1 MQFILMRTEQRIIR
15 VISGKILKKILE
27 KLSYKYN
34 FNSVEALNRLNV
46 EELLQNVCSLP
57 KHMNDSADVSIK
69 NDVSIKKRGRP
80 CKVKGTREVYG
91 DDLIASLIADVKMEN
106 STPIVQVKSS
116 SSKYLECDDYDDDD
130 IEDEEI
136 IEVKKPKDQIVI
148 EQNVILKLQES
159 FSKEEVEYYLNHGLT
174 EKIEFL
180 KEKILWLTEYSGRK
194 IYADNDNN
202 FFK

>member
-57 KHMNDSADVSIK
+57 KRMNDSADVSD
-69 NDVSIKKRGRP
+69 DVSVKKRGRP

-136 IEVKKPKDQIVI
+136 IEVTRFQ
-148 EQNVILKLQES
+148 
-159 FSKEEVEYYLNHGLT
+159 
-174 EKIEFL
+174 
-180 KEKILWLTEYSGRK
+180 YSGIQYYK
-194 IYADNDNN
+194 NTNNNDLYDINSN
-202 FFK
+202 DVIGRWNESTKSIEPVI

>member
-1 MQFILMRTEQRIIR
+1 MLLKIYIYKKEPPNKHKIKKMTPMQIILQNTEQRIIR

-91 DDLIASLIADVKMEN
+91 DDLRASLIADVKMEN
-106 STPIVQVKSS
+106 PTPIVQVKSS
-116 SSKYLECDDYDDDD
+116 SSEYLECDDYDDAD

-136 IEVKKPKDQIVI
+136 IEVTRFQYGGIQYYKNTINNDLYDINSNDVI
-148 EQNVILKLQES
+148 GRWNEATKS
-159 FSKEEVEYYLNHGLT
+159 
-174 EKIEFL
+174 IEPV
-180 KEKILWLTEYSGRK
+180 
-194 IYADNDNN
+194 N
-202 FFK
+202 

>member
-1 MQFILMRTEQRIIR
+1 MLFKYIKKLSHIKKMTPMQVILMDTEQRIIR

-46 EELLQNVCSLP
+46 EELLQKVCSKCKCKSKCKSKL
-57 KHMNDSADVSIK
+57 IK
-69 NDVSIKKRGRP
+69 NELDADDVSIKKRGRP

-106 STPIVQVKSS
+106 PTPIVQVKSS
-116 SSKYLECDDYDDDD
+116 SSKYLECDDYDDAD

-136 IEVKKPKDQIVI
+136 IEVTRFQYGGIQYYKNTINNDLYDINSNDVI
-148 EQNVILKLQES
+148 GRWNEATKS
-159 FSKEEVEYYLNHGLT
+159 
-174 EKIEFL
+174 IEPV
-180 KEKILWLTEYSGRK
+180 
-194 IYADNDNN
+194 N
-202 FFK
+202 